1 MPGHGRTSGVVYDDQ
16 MSADPKTGESSEAQ
30 RKQRFRRTVILLL
43 LAIALLLLAL
53 LLLGM
58 STPDWQADGSREPYG
73 AGSRAAICVC
83 LALGTMLIPAGL
95 RELILAVLPSQ
106 ALGLVLG
113 LVIGLAGVIS
123 IPIEIWLV
131 MVVTDELEPGSE
143 QRYEDGDDDW
153 DWD

>member
-1 MPGHGRTSGVVYDDQ
+1 MPGDGRTSGVVYDEQ
-16 MSADPKTGESSEAQ
+16 MSAVPQTGESSEAQ

-53 LLLGM
+53 LLLGT
-58 STPDWQADGSREPYG
+58 STPDWQADGSREAHG
-73 AGSRAAICVC
+73 AGSRAAICLC
-83 LALGTMLIPAGL
+83 LALGTMLIPVGL

-106 ALGLVLG
+106 TLGLVLG
-113 LVIGLAGVIS
+113 LLIGMAGLVAV
-123 IPIEIWLV
+123 PLEIWLV
-131 MVVTDELEPGSE
+131 MIVTHELEPGAQ